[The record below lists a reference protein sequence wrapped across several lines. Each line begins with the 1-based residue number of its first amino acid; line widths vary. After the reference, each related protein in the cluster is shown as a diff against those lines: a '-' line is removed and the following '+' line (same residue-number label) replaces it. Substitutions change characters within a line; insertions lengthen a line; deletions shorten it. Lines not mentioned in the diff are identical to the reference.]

1 MAEFFSWLENLGFS
15 TWVRESDS
23 LLAFPTFLFMHT
35 LGMSLVAGGAAII
48 DFALLGMWPKTPIR
62 PLVKLYPIM
71 MVSFVVNAIT
81 GASLFMA
88 DANTRGINPD
98 FYVKMVLVFTGFW
111 LLIKMRKQVFEDPN
125 LDKAPVPSRYKM
137 LAWASLVCWFG
148 AIVAGRLI
156 AYVGPVAGL

>member
-1 MAEFFSWLENLGFS
+1 MAAFFQWLENLGFS

-62 PLVKLYPIM
+62 PLVKLYPVM
-71 MVSFVVNAIT
+71 MWSFVVNAIT
-81 GASLFMA
+81 GVSLFMA
-88 DANTRGINPD
+88 DAGTRGINPD
-98 FYVKMVLVFTGFW
+98 FYIKMVLVFTGFW
-111 LLIKMRKQVFEDPN
+111 LLIRMRKQVFEDPN
-125 LDKAPVPSRYKM
+125 LDTAPVPGRYKM

>member
-15 TWVRESDS
+15 SWVRESDS

-62 PLVKLYPIM
+62 PLVKMYPVMIC
-71 MVSFVVNAIT
+71 SFVVNAIT
-81 GASLFMA
+81 GVSLFMA
-88 DANTRGINPD
+88 DAGTRGINPD
-98 FYVKMVLVFTGFW
+98 FYIKMVFVFVGFW
-111 LLIKMRKQVFEDPN
+111 LLFVMRKQVFEDPN
-125 LDKAPVPSRYKM
+125 LDKAPVTSKQKM

>member
-1 MAEFFSWLENLGFS
+1 MSDFFSWLENLGFS
-15 TWVRESDS
+15 AWVRESDS
-23 LLAFPTFLFMHT
+23 LLAFPTFLFLHT

-62 PLVKLYPIM
+62 PLVRMYPVM
-71 MVSFVVNAIT
+71 LWSFLVNAFT

-98 FYVKMVLVFTGFW
+98 FYIKMVLVFVGFA
-111 LLIKMRKQVFEDPN
+111 LLFVMRKQVFEDPN
-125 LDKAPVPSRYKM
+125 LDKGPVTSKQKM
-137 LAWASLVCWFG
+137 LAWASLACWFG

>member
-1 MAEFFSWLENLGFS
+1 MAEFFSWLEGLGFS

-71 MVSFVVNAIT
+71 IWSFVVNTIT
-81 GASLFMA
+81 GVSLFMA
-88 DANTRGINPD
+88 DAGTRGINPD
-98 FYVKMVLVFTGFW
+98 FYIKMVLVFVGFW
-111 LLIKMRKQVFEDPN
+111 LLIRMRKQVFEDPN
-125 LDKAPVPSRYKM
+125 LDNGPVPSRFKI
-137 LAWASLVCWFG
+137 LAWASLFCWFG

>member
-1 MAEFFSWLENLGFS
+1 MAEFFNWLEGLRFS
-15 TWVRESDS
+15 SWVRESDS

-35 LGMSLVAGGAAII
+35 LGMSLVAGGAAVI
-48 DFALLGMWPKTPIR
+48 DFAILGMWPKTPIR
-62 PLVKLYPIM
+62 PLVRLYPVM
-71 MVSFVVNAIT
+71 LWAFAINLFT
-81 GASLFMA
+81 GVSLFMA

-98 FYVKMVLVFTGFW
+98 FYIKMVFVFVGFW
-111 LLIKMRKQVFEDPN
+111 LLFVMRKQVFGDPN
-125 LDKAPVPSRYKM
+125 LDNGPIPRRAKV

>member
-1 MAEFFSWLENLGFS
+1 MAEFFSFLENLGFS

-62 PLVKLYPIM
+62 PLVKLYPVM
-71 MVSFVVNAIT
+71 MWSFVVNAIT
-81 GASLFMA
+81 GVSLFMA
-88 DANTRGINPD
+88 DAGTRGINPD
-98 FYVKMVLVFTGFW
+98 FYIKMVLVFTGFW
-111 LLIKMRKQVFEDPN
+111 LLIRMRKQVFEDPN
-125 LDKAPVPSRYKM
+125 LDTAPVPGRYKM
-137 LAWASLVCWFG
+137 LAWASLACWFG